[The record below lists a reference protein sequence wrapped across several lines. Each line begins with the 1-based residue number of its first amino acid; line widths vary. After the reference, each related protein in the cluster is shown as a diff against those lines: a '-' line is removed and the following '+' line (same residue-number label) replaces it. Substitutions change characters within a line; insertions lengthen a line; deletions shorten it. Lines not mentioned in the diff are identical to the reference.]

1 MTPTMNTTKT
11 GEPLEL
17 GCSEGLGPVAW
28 MRRHPDGTWTNE
40 VLPNWCIEQV
50 RKDSGAW
57 VPLVEAPRW
66 REVGLEEPAEGQRV
80 LAAIYPYNN
89 RANALTTIDAVHH
102 GGEFF
107 EFTDPEERIHQP
119 LYWMPATVVDSWPN
133 VGIEPPR
140 SGRLE

>member
-1 MTPTMNTTKT
+1 MDNVATDKPQD
-11 GEPLEL
+11 GQPLGL
-17 GCSEGLGPVAW
+17 GLSEGLGPVAW

-66 REVGLEEPAEGQRV
+66 REVGIDEPDEGERV
-80 LAAIYPYNN
+80 LAMIHPFNN
-89 RANALTTIDAVHH
+89 RDNALTTIDAVYH

-107 EFTDPEERIHQP
+107 EFTDPDVPIHPP
-119 LYWMPATVVDSWPN
+119 LYWMPAMAVA
-133 VGIEPPR
+133 
-140 SGRLE
+140 